1 MSILNDP
8 KLEALLDALHAQSA
22 GEGDAITTYF
32 TRRIKE
38 GTLSWD
44 GFDAETTGFFAD
56 KMVALEKDKAEYCYA
71 LCRAMN
77 AKRIVECGTSFGVST
92 LYLAAAVRDN
102 LASSSEAV
110 GDRDNLASSSEA
122 VGDRKVIA
130 TEWESAKAKIA
141 RKNFEAAGL
150 VQYIDLRQGDLNETL
165 KMIDGPVDFVL
176 LDIWTEAVMPAIRN
190 IAPHLHSGS
199 VIIADNTISS
209 RRGYEAYFAY
219 IADPKN
225 GLRTMTLP
233 FEGGLEFTI
242 KL

>member
-22 GEGDAITTYF
+22 GQDEAISTYF
-32 TRRIKE
+32 RKRIAE
-38 GTLSWD
+38 RTLSWD
-44 GFDAETTGFFAD
+44 GFDADTTHFFAD

-92 LYLAAAVRDN
+92 LYLAAAIRANDGK
-102 LASSSEAV
+102 E
-110 GDRDNLASSSEA
+110 
-122 VGDRKVIA
+122 VIA
-130 TEWESAKAKIA
+130 TEWEAEKAKIA

-150 VQYIDLRQGDLNETL
+150 SQYIDLRQGDLSETL
-165 KMIDGPVDFVL
+165 KTIAGPVDFVL

-190 IAPHLHSGS
+190 IAPHLHTGS
-199 VIIADNTISS
+199 VIIADNTLSS
-209 RRGYEAYFAY
+209 RPGYAKYFDY